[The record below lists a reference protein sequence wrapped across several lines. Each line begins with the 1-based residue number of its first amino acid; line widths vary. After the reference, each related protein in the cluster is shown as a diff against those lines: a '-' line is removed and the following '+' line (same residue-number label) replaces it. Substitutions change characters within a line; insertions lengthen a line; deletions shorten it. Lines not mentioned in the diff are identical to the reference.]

1 MRNLTS
7 LKPLIL
13 LLLAAILPYV
23 LSFDPCGPL
32 VQDATTPSDTCNR
45 TLDLVTA
52 PSVYGAL
59 LLNDGSGL
67 NITWDNCL
75 PVIFDVCAS
84 INASSTPVGHWNWT
98 DPGSGCVM
106 GFWLPQY
113 AGSAP
118 KPTYEACMDNIYMS
132 MYNIGM
138 QFGGTAYN
146 QVVVNLK
153 QLPDDYE
160 TGEAV
165 NVGYPSYTIS
175 YLPLISGVETPLS
188 KA

>member
-1 MRNLTS
+1 MRNPTS
-7 LKPLIL
+7 LNLLSL
-13 LLLAAILPYV
+13 LLLAAILPYA
-23 LSFDPCGPL
+23 LPFDSCGPL
-32 VQDATTPSDTCNR
+32 VQDTTTPSDTCNR

-52 PSVYGAL
+52 PAVFGAL

-67 NITWDNCL
+67 NVTWENCL

-84 INASSTPVGHWNWT
+84 INASSTPVGRWNWT
-98 DPGSGCVM
+98 DPGSGCGM
-106 GFWLPQY
+106 GFWRPQY

-118 KPTYEACMDNIYMS
+118 RPSHQTCIDNIYTA
-132 MYNIGM
+132 MYHIGW
-138 QFGGTAYN
+138 QYGGTAYN

-165 NVGYPSYTIS
+165 NVGYPSYTIT

>member
-1 MRNLTS
+1 
-7 LKPLIL
+7 
-13 LLLAAILPYV
+13 
-23 LSFDPCGPL
+23 
-32 VQDATTPSDTCNR
+32 
-45 TLDLVTA
+45 
-52 PSVYGAL
+52 
-59 LLNDGSGL
+59 
-67 NITWDNCL
+67 
-75 PVIFDVCAS
+75 
-84 INASSTPVGHWNWT
+84 
-98 DPGSGCVM
+98 
-106 GFWLPQY
+106 
-113 AGSAP
+113 
-118 KPTYEACMDNIYMS
+118 MDNIYMS